1 MHSVWCPVISVL
13 GKGPFCPLTDADL
26 QRLLD
31 PWTDAV
37 FCYIIHLLMLFPW
50 SQIKTLEKKTSK
62 RVHLIFFIFSARFC
76 GVPVWTYSIP
86 AGLPQLLFPSL
97 RYSHMYPLF
106 SMTTS
111 LSCCITMMTP
121 FLTLSCRIKR
131 TFTISNRAIT
141 LICISFLNSFRMNT
155 LYNKWQIPVT
165 CTKCY
170 FFHLR
175 YAVYN
180 CAGHVWHMVNC
191 TIAAVTWSELW
202 TSHHRFTFRILHSAI
217 LHFRN
222 YWNWQ

>member
-1 MHSVWCPVISVL
+1 ML
-13 GKGPFCPLTDADL
+13 ARGPFCPLTDVDL

-37 FCYIIHLLMLFPW
+37 FFYIIHLLMLFPW
-50 SQIKTLEKKTSK
+50 SQIKKSWRKNFKTSASEF
-62 RVHLIFFIFSARFC
+62 LLSARLR
-76 GVPVWTYSIP
+76 VPVWTYSIP

-97 RYSHMYPLF
+97 RYSHIYPH
-106 SMTTS
+106 SPWQRHCHE
-111 LSCCITMMTP
+111 CCITMMPP
-121 FLTLSCRIKR
+121 FLTLFCYMKC
-131 TFTISNRAIT
+131 TFTISNTAIT
-141 LICISFLNSFRMNT
+141 VICISFLNSFRMNT

-170 FFHLR
+170 FLHLR

-180 CAGHVWHMVNC
+180 CAGHMWRAVNC

-202 TSHHRFTFRILHSAI
+202 TNHHRFTFRILHSAI
-217 LHFRN
+217 PHFRN